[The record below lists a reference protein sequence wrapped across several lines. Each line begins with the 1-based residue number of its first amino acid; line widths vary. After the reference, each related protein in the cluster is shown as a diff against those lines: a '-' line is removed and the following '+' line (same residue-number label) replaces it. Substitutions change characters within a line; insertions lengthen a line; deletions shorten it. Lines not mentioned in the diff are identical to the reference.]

1 MSTGELSVELAGM
14 GRADIELR
22 AFFDASARS
31 LAQQTPAWRDVIA
44 RIGADEPLFLV
55 CRRGAG
61 DIVGVLPAYRFEGR
75 LGALLTSVPQP
86 GPLGGIACAGD
97 CEPEPVYRA
106 LLTAFVELA
115 AERGCALASLISN
128 PIWPDRELYERW
140 LAPDYVLEN
149 SCLVLD
155 LELALDA
162 SGRPTAT
169 KSALRRNLRKAESG
183 ALDIDEEQTAANVDA
198 WYEIHATRHREIGA
212 TPLPHQL
219 FRAALECAVPRGKAR
234 FFFVRLSAGGEMV
247 AGGFYLCHGS
257 VIDAFMPSLR
267 SEFADLGPNYLLAL
281 HSMQWARARGLRW
294 YNWQAS
300 PPDGGVARFKRQ
312 WGSREHPYCYLT
324 RVTGDVGPFL
334 ASTPEELAA
343 EYPWHYVLP
352 YDRLGSDE
360 AAAAPSSREAAWR
373 ALEARR

>member
-1 MSTGELSVELAGM
+1 MSTEGLSVELESAECSDG
-14 GRADIELR
+14 ELE
-22 AFFDASARS
+22 AFFEASPRS
-31 LAQQTPAWRDVIA
+31 LAQQTPAWRDVIT
-44 RIGADEPLFLV
+44 RLGDDEPLFLV
-55 CRRGAG
+55 CRRGRG

-86 GPLGGIACAGD
+86 GALGGVASGED
-97 CEPEPVYRA
+97 FEPGPVYRA
-106 LLTAFVELA
+106 LLNAFVELA

-128 PIWPDRELYERW
+128 PIWPDRALYERW

-155 LELALDA
+155 LEHALDA
-162 SGRPTAT
+162 AGRPTAPKT
-169 KSALRRNLRKAESG
+169 ALRRNLRKAESG
-183 ALDIDEEQTAANVDA
+183 ALVIDEEQTETNVDA

-212 TPLPHQL
+212 VPLPQRL

-234 FFFVRLSAGGEMV
+234 FFFVRLARGGEMV
-247 AGGFYLCHGS
+247 AGGFYLCHGD

-267 SEFADLGPNYLLAL
+267 SEFAGLSPNYLLAL
-281 HSMQWARARGLRW
+281 HSMQWAKAHGLRW

-300 PPDGGVARFKRQ
+300 PPEGGVARFKRQ
-312 WGSREHPYCYLT
+312 WGSVEHPYCYLT

-334 ASTPEELAA
+334 ASTPEELVA

-352 YDRLGSDE
+352 YDRLGSGS